1 MMIGAIVMSFSK
13 WTTCLSSTF
22 DVRRR
27 ALALCGLAL
36 LSLLALSTARA
47 ADPLPAPQ
55 GPVILL
61 ISGDIGVTNT
71 PEGAAFDRQMLIDL
85 GQTEMR
91 TTTPWTDGVQVFE
104 GVLAR
109 TVIERVEADGTTVKA
124 AALNDYTVEMPMD
137 DFMNYDVL
145 LAIKMNGEEMR
156 VSDKGPIWIVYPRDD
171 VPELQNRQ
179 LNDRWVWQLKS
190 LQVQ

>member
-1 MMIGAIVMSFSK
+1 MLGAFAVSFSN
-13 WTTCLSSTF
+13 WMCRPRSAL
-22 DVRRR
+22 DVVRR
-27 ALALCGLAL
+27 ALVLGGPLLLLL
-36 LSLLALSTARA
+36 LSPARA

-61 ISGDIGVTNT
+61 VSGNVGVTNT
-71 PEGAAFDRQMLIDL
+71 PEGAAFDREMLIAL

-109 TVIERVEADGTTVKA
+109 AVIERVEAQGTTVKA
-124 AALNDYTVEMPMD
+124 AALNDYTVEVPMD
-137 DFMNYDVL
+137 DFLNYDVL
-145 LAIKMNGEEMR
+145 LATQMNGEEMH

-171 VPELQNRQ
+171 VPELQNRE
-179 LNDRWVWQLKS
+179 LHERWVWQLKS